1 MKRSFGTMP
10 ILGLVA
16 VAIGLG
22 SFVSDAAADALE
34 RIKESGK
41 IKIAYREDAA
51 PYSLK
56 NAIGEPAGYSVDL
69 CRAIVVQ
76 LKTQLNLTEISIDY
90 IPVDSKNR
98 FEAIQNE
105 QADLLC
111 GAATATLQ
119 RRALVDFSIPIF
131 VDGAAVMT
139 KVDGPKNFESLKGHK
154 IGVLEATT
162 TEKLLRNIVKKTGL
176 ESEIVTVS
184 NHLDGRGKLETGEI
198 SAYFSDRALLIYLA
212 AQSAEPKSFHVGTRF
227 FSHEPYGLAMKR
239 GDSDF
244 RLAVD
249 SALSRIYRS
258 GNISAIFNNAFTGGK
273 PSDILRDMYR
283 FSALPE

>member
-1 MKRSFGTMP
+1 MKRSFGSAL
-10 ILGLVA
+10 IAVA
-16 VAIGLG
+16 VGLG
-22 SFVSDAAADALE
+22 GYAGDAAAGALE
-34 RIKESGK
+34 RIKESGS

-76 LKTQLNLTEISIDY
+76 LKNQLELSEISIDY
-90 IPVDSKNR
+90 VAVNSEDR
-98 FEAIQNE
+98 FDVIQSE

-111 GAATATLQ
+111 GAATATLK
-119 RRALVDFSIPIF
+119 RREIVDFSIPIF

-139 KVDGPKNFESLKGHK
+139 KVEGPKNFESLKGHK
-154 IGVLEATT
+154 IGVLKATT
-162 TEKLLRNIVKKTGL
+162 TETLLRNIVQKTGL
-176 ESEIVTVS
+176 DSEIVTVS
-184 NHLDGRGKLETGEI
+184 NHLDGRGKLESGEI

-212 AQSAEPKSFHVGTRF
+212 AQSTAPESFHVGTRF

-249 SALSRIYRS
+249 RALSRIYRS
-258 GNISAIFNNAFTGGK
+258 GSIGAIFDNAFGGGK
-273 PSDILRDMYR
+273 PSDVLRAMYR
-283 FSALPE
+283 FGALPE

>member
-1 MKRSFGTMP
+1 MRKSLRIIAIT
-10 ILGLVA
+10 LA
-16 VAIGLG
+16 VGLG
-22 SFVSDAAADALE
+22 GFTGDALAGALD
-34 RIKESGK
+34 RIKDSGK

-69 CRAIVVQ
+69 CRAVVVQ
-76 LKTQLNLTEISIDY
+76 LKAQLNLSEISIDY
-90 IPVDSKNR
+90 VPVDSENR
-98 FEAIQNE
+98 FKAIQNE

-119 RRALVDFSIPIF
+119 RREMVDFSIPIF

-139 KVDGPKNFESLKGHK
+139 KVEGPKNFEALQGHK
-154 IGVLEATT
+154 IGVLKATT
-162 TEKLLRNIVKKTGL
+162 TEKLLQGIVRQTGL
-176 ESEIVTVS
+176 DSEIVTVS
-184 NHLDGRGKLETGEI
+184 NHLEGRDKLETGEI

-212 AQSAEPKSFHVGTRF
+212 AQSAEPRSLRVGTRF
-227 FSHEPYGLAMKR
+227 FSHEPYGLALKR
-239 GDSDF
+239 GDSEF

-249 SALSRIYRS
+249 RALSRIYRS
-258 GNISAIFNNAFTGGK
+258 GDISAIFNNAFSGGK
-273 PSDILRDMYR
+273 PSDVMRAMYR

>member
-1 MKRSFGTMP
+1 MKRSFGSAP
-10 ILGLVA
+10 IAGIIA
-16 VAIGLG
+16 IAIGFG
-22 SFVSDAAADALE
+22 GFIGEAAAGALE

-51 PYSLK
+51 PYSVK

-69 CRAIVVQ
+69 CRAVVVQ
-76 LKTQLNLTEISIDY
+76 LKAQLNLSEISIDY
-90 IPVDSKNR
+90 VPVTSENR
-98 FEAIQNE
+98 FGAIQSE

-119 RRALVDFSIPIF
+119 RRELVDFSIPIF

-139 KVDGPKNFESLKGHK
+139 KVDGPKNFESLNGHK
-154 IGVLEATT
+154 IGVLKATT
-162 TEKLLRNIVKKTGL
+162 TESLLRNIVQKTEL
-176 ESEIVTVS
+176 DSEIVTVS
-184 NHLDGRGKLETGEI
+184 NHLEGRGKLESGEV

-212 AQSAEPKSFHVGTRF
+212 AQSAAPKSFHIGTRF

-249 SALSRIYRS
+249 RALSRIYRS
-258 GNISAIFNNAFTGGK
+258 GNIGAIFDNAFGGGK
-273 PSDILRDMYR
+273 PSDVLRAMYR
-283 FSALPE
+283 FGALPE